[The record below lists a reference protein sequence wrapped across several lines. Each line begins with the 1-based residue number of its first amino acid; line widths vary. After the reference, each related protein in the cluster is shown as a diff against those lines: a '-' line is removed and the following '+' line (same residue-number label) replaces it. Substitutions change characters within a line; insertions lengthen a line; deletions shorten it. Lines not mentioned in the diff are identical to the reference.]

1 MFEKK
6 IAKYKS
12 LNQLAE
18 ADGTVIFGTSS
29 DVNIPNK
36 YTQTTSTNFNVFES
50 EIYYDA
56 IDDYIN
62 NGDEALDSYFNMIG

>member
-29 DVNIPNK
+29 DVNIPLGELK
-36 YTQTTSTNFNVFES
+36 Q
-50 EIYYDA
+50 
-56 IDDYIN
+56 
-62 NGDEALDSYFNMIG
+62 ALVERKGKQRNYLFFL